1 MAENRNPHFSTMCLT
16 TTSKIIRPEVNNVN
30 NNGKSQQPQQR
41 APPWAQDNQRIDVN
55 LIAMLLWQAL
65 LTGSAVC
72 VSHLGWYLADAGPG
86 EMGLQYGLI
95 AFGFLCTAMVL
106 FHVGGIRD
114 SLAIRAELSQE
125 HRIDKWQRTQMR
137 LSQRRNQKQQYYAQS
152 GNQHSQVFGGE
163 MLHPWQQPQ
172 QENNVDTTPEQ
183 NNTDNE

>member
-1 MAENRNPHFSTMCLT
+1 MA
-16 TTSKIIRPEVNNVN
+16 KQGVNNMN
-30 NNGKSQQPQQR
+30 SGKGPQQR
-41 APPWAQDNQRIDVN
+41 MPPWAQDNQRIDVN

-72 VSHLGWYLADAGPG
+72 VSHLGWYLPNASPG

-125 HRIDKWQRTQMR
+125 HRHDKWQRTQMR
-137 LSQRRNQKQQYYAQS
+137 LHQRRNQKQQYYAQA
-152 GNQHSQVFGGE
+152 GNGGGQSQIFGGE
-163 MLHPWQQPQ
+163 MLHPWQQPAN
-172 QENNVDTTPEQ
+172 ENNVDSNESQ
-183 NNTDNE
+183 NKPDNE

>member
-1 MAENRNPHFSTMCLT
+1 MM
-16 TTSKIIRPEVNNVN
+16 
-30 NNGKSQQPQQR
+30 
-41 APPWAQDNQRIDVN
+41 PPWAQDNQRIDVN

-65 LTGSAVC
+65 LTGSAVT
-72 VSHLGWYLADAGPG
+72 VSHLGWYLPNASPG

-137 LSQRRNQKQQYYAQS
+137 LHQRRNQTQQYYQQQEN
-152 GNQHSQVFGGE
+152 GGGSQVFGGQ
-163 MLHPWQQPQ
+163 MLFPYHESGHVEQNSNETS
-172 QENNVDTTPEQ
+172 QENNP
-183 NNTDNE
+183 DNE